1 MNWRSCLTLAATAGL
16 LAACSSD
23 SSPASTTQST
33 ATTTQSAA
41 PTSTAATTQSTAPTS
56 TAVTAPSTTAT
67 ATPGG
72 YSVTPIRSDG
82 QRVTFRLTVPD
93 GAVAEVSLSP
103 PDATIMLIEPSV
115 SLLKPDGQPG
125 GGGGIFP
132 ATAGSG
138 LFASICAG
146 ILGGNCTPKT
156 TTPLTDGN
164 RVEEFARTDGG
175 VLTRVV
181 FGPWA
186 MIVGNRES
194 AAAFDFHGG
203 PDGFPVVA
211 ARAAGYAI
219 KDPYLTIYMTD
230 ARRYIMRSDP
240 AAVCSGISGSRCDR
254 GLSIEPLGTVD
265 DVVVRRV
272 N

>member
-1 MNWRSCLTLAATAGL
+1 
-16 LAACSSD
+16 
-23 SSPASTTQST
+23 
-33 ATTTQSAA
+33 
-41 PTSTAATTQSTAPTS
+41 
-56 TAVTAPSTTAT
+56 
-67 ATPGG
+67 
-72 YSVTPIRSDG
+72 
-82 QRVTFRLTVPD
+82 
-93 GAVAEVSLSP
+93 
-103 PDATIMLIEPSV
+103 MLIEPSV

-132 ATAGSG
+132 ATAESG
-138 LFASICAG
+138 MFASICAG

-156 TTPLTDGN
+156 TAALADGN
-164 RVEEFARTDGG
+164 RVEEFARADGG

-186 MIVGNRES
+186 MLVGNRDS

-230 ARRYIMRSDP
+230 ARRYILRSDP
-240 AAVCSGISGSRCDR
+240 AAVCNGTSGSRCDR
-254 GLSIEPLGTVD
+254 GLSIEPLGPVD